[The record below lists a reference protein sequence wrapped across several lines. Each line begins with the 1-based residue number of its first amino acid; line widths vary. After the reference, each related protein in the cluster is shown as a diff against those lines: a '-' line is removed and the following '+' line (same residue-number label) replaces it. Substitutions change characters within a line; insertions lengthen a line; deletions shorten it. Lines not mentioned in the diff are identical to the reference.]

1 MNEWWSSLVVQ
12 HLRFEFSPE
21 KVYLFASSLYSTLN
35 LNVINSIPHTWEK
48 SQPLF
53 QDLMLICL
61 AEYQIISPLQSKVS
75 MHA

>member
-35 LNVINSIPHTWEK
+35 LNVINSLETPGK
-48 SQPLF
+48 F
-53 QDLMLICL
+53 
-61 AEYQIISPLQSKVS
+61 
-75 MHA
+75 